1 MTVEEAL
8 AAASAE
14 GISLEPS
21 VTGHHSN
28 PGPRLIPC
36 SLNGYRWLIPCAH
49 RALLGQRRGL
59 PRGQGLDALEDAAVP
74 GQREARRQECL
85 PRQLRDG
92 RGGRPVLCTH
102 ARRAGATLAR
112 AHAHAHVHAHVPCG
126 MCMWTLHMHTALRT
140 ASY

>member
-36 SLNGYRWLIPCAH
+36 SLNGYRWLIPCC
-49 RALLGQRRGL
+49 
-59 PRGQGLDALEDAAVP
+59 AA
-74 GQREARRQECL
+74 
-85 PRQLRDG
+85 
-92 RGGRPVLCTH
+92 
-102 ARRAGATLAR
+102 
-112 AHAHAHVHAHVPCG
+112 PC
-126 MCMWTLHMHTALRT
+126 
-140 ASY
+140 